1 MATPLIIDTDPGVD
15 DAFAIALA
23 ARSPEVDLRALTTVF
38 GNVGLELTTA
48 NALRLLAHLKRTDV
62 PVVKGFGGPGGAADV
77 HGEDGLGGQ
86 AHTLPENPEGVR
98 GEDVVQFFA
107 DNLTPETTVAAI
119 GPLTNIARALDAGI
133 VFPRLIVMGG
143 GLGIGNMTLRAEF
156 NFWADAEAARTVIR
170 KGNPI
175 VVPLNLTQRCIA
187 DTAFLANVDPVLS
200 NLTGT
205 YREYLSSHQD
215 QNHSDREEGIL
226 VHDAVAVAE
235 AIVPGTLRLATH
247 GLDIDDEGALVEGK
261 HQVEVAEDCDWPAL
275 RAFMEQRL
283 SV

>member
-1 MATPLIIDTDPGVD
+1 MAIPLIIDTDPGVD

-23 ARSPEVDLRALTTVF
+23 ARSPEVELKGLTTVF
-38 GNVGLELTTA
+38 GNVALDLTTR
-48 NALRLLAHLKRTDV
+48 NAQRLLSYLGRKDV
-62 PVVKGFGGPGGAADV
+62 PVARGAEGPSGAADV

-86 AHTLPENPEGVR
+86 AHTLPDDNEIIDP
-98 GEDVVQFFA
+98 DDAVQF
-107 DNLTPETTVAAI
+107 LEYTVTPDTTVAAI
-119 GPLTNIARALDAGI
+119 GPLTNIANALESGI

-143 GLGIGNMTLRAEF
+143 GLGLGNTTERAEF
-156 NFWADAEAARTVIR
+156 NFWADPEAAQVVIR

-175 VVPLNLTQRCIA
+175 VVPLNLTHRCIA
-187 DTAFLANVDPVLS
+187 DTEFLARVDPVLS

-205 YREYLSSHQD
+205 YRAYMENRSENQ
-215 QNHSDREEGIL
+215 GIY

-235 AIVPGTLRLATH
+235 AIIPGTLKLKSH
-247 GLDIDDEGALVEGK
+247 LLDVDDEGALIEGK
-261 HQVEVAEDCDWPAL
+261 HQVEVAEDTDWPAL